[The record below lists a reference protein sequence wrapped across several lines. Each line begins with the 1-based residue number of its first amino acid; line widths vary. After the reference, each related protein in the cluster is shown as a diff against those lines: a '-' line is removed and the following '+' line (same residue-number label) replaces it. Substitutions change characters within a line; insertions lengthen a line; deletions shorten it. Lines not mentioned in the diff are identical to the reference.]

1 MKNQVY
7 AAVAASLLLL
17 LPLFAE
23 TITRQNVLELLEHLT
38 FIKEQN
44 CFDAHDADVIETL
57 VLLKNYIITDDSL
70 TEEEY
75 ELLLEK
81 IVEFEHLEGRAVTRK
96 KLKNKTYG
104 CLAVKKQL
112 FANNATVCND
122 TILNNLVVN
131 GSFDICGVPACNLA
145 NNYSLLA
152 TATSCDIPLT
162 RVLRSETGS
171 FEATTITLTSNN
183 LINYSPSGA
192 CSDSEPFIFAP
203 TLQNTFIG
211 LGANSISG
219 DDNVALGYYALGGE
233 VFATVF
239 GSNNVAVGSEALGNL
254 GAGSNNVAI
263 GSSAFF
269 TGFPSGNISDSIGIG
284 YHAFNAFNN
293 NTGQS
298 VAIGSF
304 TLALND
310 PGQNVAIGF
319 DANDNSPTT
328 QGNVAVGWIANAF
341 GYDVAIGAQALQ
353 NNRSGSQNVAIG
365 YNAANTIMS
374 GLNNVIVGYSALS
387 GCANN
392 SSNNSVLGCNA
403 LSQSLDVVNDCIAV
417 GYNALYNNSANELV
431 AVGSG
436 ALENNSLGVQN
447 TAVGYQALQAL
458 QTGTVNT
465 AFGYQV
471 GFNSMGSNNIYIGA
485 NVTGSALDNNV
496 IRIGIQN
503 SGTSGTYIGGI
514 NGATVA
520 GGIPVLIN
528 GSGQLGTTLSSKRYK
543 ENIYDMGD
551 ITQGLYK
558 LRPVVFNYKTD
569 PAQHKEFGLIAE
581 EVQSVYPEIVITD
594 QDGLPQ
600 TVQYHYLLIM
610 MLNEMQKTNLLI
622 AELKEQNR
630 YLQAQIDQLK
640 TKIVSLVQP
649 IEQLGG

>member
-1 MKNQVY
+1 MKYHVY
-7 AAVAASLLLL
+7 AAVAASLLLV

-23 TITRQNVLELLEHLT
+23 TITRQKALELFGHLDAM
-38 FIKEQN
+38 KQEN
-44 CFDAHDADVIETL
+44 CFDPHDVQVIE
-57 VLLKNYIITDDSL
+57 VLGALKNYLISDDSL
-70 TEEEY
+70 TEQEC
-75 ELLLEK
+75 ELLIEK
-81 IVEFEHLEGRAVTRK
+81 IAEFEPLEQREATRK
-96 KLKNKTYG
+96 KLKNKIYG
-104 CLAVKKQL
+104 CLAIKGQL
-112 FANNATVCND
+112 LANNLTVCHHI
-122 TILNNLVVN
+122 TFNNLTVN
-131 GSFDICGVPACNLA
+131 GSFDICGVPGCTLA
-145 NNYSLLA
+145 KNYSLLA
-152 TATSCDIPLT
+152 SATSCDIPLT
-162 RVLRSETGS
+162 IVVRDETGS
-171 FEATTITLTSNN
+171 FAATTITLTGNS

-203 TLQNTFIG
+203 TSQNTFIG

-219 DDNVALGYYALGGE
+219 SDNVSLGYYALGGE

-284 YHAFNAFNN
+284 YHAFNASNN

-341 GYDVAIGAQALQ
+341 GYDVALGAQALQ
-353 NNRSGSQNVAIG
+353 NNSSGSQNVAIG

-403 LSQSLDVVNDCIAV
+403 LSQSLTVVNDCIAV
-417 GYNALYNNSANELV
+417 GYNALYNNNANELV

-436 ALENNSLGVQN
+436 ALENNSSGVQN

-458 QTGTVNT
+458 QAGNANN
-465 AFGYQV
+465 AFGYQA
-471 GFNSMGSNNIYIGA
+471 GLNSLDSNNIYIGA
-485 NVTGSALDNNV
+485 NVTGNAGDDNV
-496 IRIGIQN
+496 ISIGIQN
-503 SGTSGTYIGGI
+503 SGTGGTYIGGI
-514 NGATVA
+514 YNAAISDQAVF
-520 GGIPVLIN
+520 VN
-528 GSGQLGTTLSSKRYK
+528 GSGQLGTILSSKRYK

-558 LRPVVFNYKTD
+558 LRPVVFNYTTD
-569 PAQHKEFGLIAE
+569 PIQHKEFGLIAE

-594 QDGLPQ
+594 QDGLSQ
-600 TVQYHYLLIM
+600 TVQYQYLPMM
-610 MLNEMQKTNLLI
+610 MLNEMQKNHMLI
-622 AELKEQNR
+622 ADLKEQNR
-630 YLQAQIDQLK
+630 SLQVEIDNLK
-640 TKIVSLVQP
+640 NELVRLIAP
-649 IEQLGG
+649 IA